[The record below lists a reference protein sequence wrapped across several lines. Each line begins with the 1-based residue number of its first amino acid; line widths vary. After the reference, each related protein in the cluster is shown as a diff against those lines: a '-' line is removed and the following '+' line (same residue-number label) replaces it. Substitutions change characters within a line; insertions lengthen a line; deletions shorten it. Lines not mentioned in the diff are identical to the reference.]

1 MTKPF
6 LKWAGGKRQ
15 LLPEIMSLMPQRFN
29 HYFEPFIG
37 GGAVFFH
44 SQPQSAF
51 ISDVNEEL
59 INCYKI
65 VRDKPHELI
74 ASLGKHPYQADYF
87 YELRNLDRDEA
98 AFSQLDDVARASR
111 LIYLNRSGFNGM
123 YRVNKK
129 GHFNV
134 PFGRYVNPKIVNEPL
149 ILEASNALQGAQID
163 IAPYDIALNKAKA
176 GDLVYL
182 DPPYMPVSKTASFT
196 SYAKD
201 DFGLEK
207 QQELADYCRF
217 LDKNQILF
225 IASNAYLPP
234 IKALYEGFQQKEIK
248 ARRAINSRADKR
260 QPVSEILIWNF

>member
-15 LLPEIMSLMPQRFN
+15 LLPEILALMPARFDR
-29 HYFEPFIG
+29 YFEPFIG
-37 GGAVFFH
+37 GGALFFET
-44 SQPQSAF
+44 QPKQAF

-59 INCYKI
+59 INCYQI

-74 ASLGKHPYQADYF
+74 SSLHQHRYETDY
-87 YELRNLDRDEA
+87 YYNLRDIDRDAVAFA
-98 AFSQLDDVARASR
+98 ALDNVERASR
-111 LIYLNRSGFNGM
+111 LIYLNRTGFNGM

-149 ILEASNALQGAQID
+149 ILAASQALQDAFIH
-163 IAPYDIALNKAKA
+163 IAPYDEALSDAQS
-176 GDLVYL
+176 GDFVYL

-201 DFGLEK
+201 DFGFDK
-207 QQELADYCRF
+207 QEALADFCQF
-217 LDKNQILF
+217 LDRKQVRF

-234 IKALYEGFQQKEIK
+234 IVELYQGFQQKEIQ

-260 QPVSEILIWNF
+260 QSVSEILIWNF